1 MSEFSC
7 EVVRVE
13 IEPHPNA
20 DAIELA
26 KVGDYVSIVQKGQ
39 FLTGDMAI
47 YIPEAAI
54 VPDWLL
60 ENMGLQGKLAGP
72 EKNRVKAIRLRG
84 IFSQG
89 LLYPAKAHTGG
100 GQIVVTGRDGS
111 EEWFSE
117 GEDASSFLGITKYEP
132 PIPTHMSGRL
142 KGGYYDFAFK
152 YDFENIKKRN
162 NLIEDGE
169 QVVFTEK
176 IHGTFMVVGV
186 LPEKIA
192 EERDLNRFFVSS
204 KGLFAN
210 GHVLDWEAEEN
221 QNNLYVKT
229 VLDND
234 LFGKLMALL
243 DSLDED
249 NQRPMYLM
257 GEVFGTGVQDLGY
270 GSNKPQFR
278 AFDMAYKDT
287 DGRIDYAP
295 HDALD
300 DILEHIGV
308 ERVPVLYRGPFNKA
322 RLLKYTEGKETV
334 SGSGTHVREGI
345 VVRPV
350 NERTHPRYGRV
361 IVKSVSEAYLTRKNA
376 TEYN

>member
-39 FLTGDMAI
+39 LQTGDLAV

-345 VVRPV
+345 VIRPLD
-350 NERTHPRYGRV
+350 ERMHPRYGRV

>member
-1 MSEFSC
+1 
-7 EVVRVE
+7 
-13 IEPHPNA
+13 
-20 DAIELA
+20 
-26 KVGDYVSIVQKGQ
+26 
-39 FLTGDMAI
+39 
-47 YIPEAAI
+47 
-54 VPDWLL
+54 
-60 ENMGLQGKLAGP
+60 
-72 EKNRVKAIRLRG
+72 
-84 IFSQG
+84 
-89 LLYPAKAHTGG
+89 
-100 GQIVVTGRDGS
+100 
-111 EEWFSE
+111 
-117 GEDASSFLGITKYEP
+117 
-132 PIPTHMSGRL
+132 MSGRL

-176 IHGTFMVVGV
+176 IHGTFMVVGI
-186 LPEKIA
+186 LPVWIA

-229 VLDND
+229 ALDND

-278 AFDMAYKDT
+278 AFEMAYKDT

>member
-257 GEVFGTGVQDLGY
+257 GEVFGAGVQDLSY

-287 DGRIDYAP
+287 DGRIDYVP